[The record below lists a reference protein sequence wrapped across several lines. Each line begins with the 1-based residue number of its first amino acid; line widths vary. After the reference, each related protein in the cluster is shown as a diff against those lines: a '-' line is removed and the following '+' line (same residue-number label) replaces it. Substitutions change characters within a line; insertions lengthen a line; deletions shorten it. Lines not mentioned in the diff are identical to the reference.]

1 MLVTEEIRD
10 TVACAWLDLPNHFEH
25 VLLDDFVVMPNH
37 FHGVLFFAPRKAAS
51 DKPHKRHPLPVVVGA
66 FKSHS
71 ARSIN
76 AMLKRS
82 GVPVWQRGY
91 HDRIIRNDR
100 ELYRI
105 REYVANNPKL
115 WDKDRENPNRIAE
128 SEIYE
133 WLYQ

>member
-1 MLVTEEIRD
+1 
-10 TVACAWLDLPNHFEH
+10 
-25 VLLDDFVVMPNH
+25 
-37 FHGVLFFAPRKAAS
+37 
-51 DKPHKRHPLPVVVGA
+51 
-66 FKSHS
+66 
-71 ARSIN
+71 
-76 AMLKRS
+76 MLKRS

-133 WLYQ
+133 WLY